1 MKLGD
6 IVTVRASGRRA
17 RIVEA
22 YGAGFYEVENL
33 PYLVPVPRQVDGVE
47 SAPGIYHAREL
58 EPVQEQP

>member
-6 IVTVRASGRRA
+6 IVTVRVSGRRA
-17 RIVEA
+17 RIVEE

-33 PYLVPVPRQVDGVE
+33 PLLLSSPSGGERIA

-58 EPVQEQP
+58 EPASVPV